1 MVLVWEKKV
10 LKHLRNTKFIIFL
23 LDPTNERFNI
33 SDQISMLSNELN
45 VYDENYS
52 SINHIEV
59 INKSDT
65 LTAFDNDLLYI
76 SCLKN
81 EGIDKLVNLL
91 QENLVKDVPQI
102 YSEYHKIFLEK
113 ENYEIEKIEN
123 QFICT
128 GEMVTNMVNISG
140 NNDSVLDEIFFRFEK
155 SALSTEIEEMGA
167 SDGDIVVLGNL
178 EFEYKK

>member
-1 MVLVWEKKV
+1 
-10 LKHLRNTKFIIFL
+10 
-23 LDPTNERFNI
+23 
-33 SDQISMLSNELN
+33 
-45 VYDENYS
+45 
-52 SINHIEV
+52 
-59 INKSDT
+59 
-65 LTAFDNDLLYI
+65 
-76 SCLKN
+76 LKN

-91 QENLVKDVPQI
+91 QENLVKDVTRI

-155 SALSTEIEEMGA
+155 SALSKEIEEMGA